1 MSHQYAVNPRPPTS
15 CAVCP
20 FLRKCGGLE
29 GPASDNGCFQRCVD
43 YCQFHGCDLACPCL
57 HLSFAELIE
66 DVEGLCVPPRE
77 TLKPCVGT
85 LPFYITQILHGS
97 RRDVPLQ
104 ERAVAVPLTSLV
116 WRDQAGRYGVKYSTP
131 ESMREGLMLSRETEV
146 IVTSVGYDQPLED
159 FWAEHVKRDV
169 LTHLAALKI
178 RAMTVPNFSF
188 MSDVPRINSLY
199 NLTRMHRLAERM
211 TAANIPT
218 VMHLQACTHW
228 DWRQWATILRD
239 QPTMNVVAMEF
250 QTGARRQKVGNKYYG
265 GLVELQDHL
274 GRSLHPIVIGGSGRV
289 RDLAQHFDSFSV
301 VDATPFM
308 KTVYRQEILAARQS
322 AETNCPHS
330 TEPGASLSGLL
341 AHNIASRRARLLQKV
356 EESGAQF
363 GTRILMPSAA

>member
-1 MSHQYAVNPRPPTS
+1 
-15 CAVCP
+15 
-20 FLRKCGGLE
+20 
-29 GPASDNGCFQRCVD
+29 
-43 YCQFHGCDLACPCL
+43 
-57 HLSFAELIE
+57 
-66 DVEGLCVPPRE
+66 
-77 TLKPCVGT
+77 
-85 LPFYITQILHGS
+85 
-97 RRDVPLQ
+97 
-104 ERAVAVPLTSLV
+104 
-116 WRDQAGRYGVKYSTP
+116 
-131 ESMREGLMLSRETEV
+131 MREGLMLSRETEV